1 MIFMIVYA
9 LVFFGLFMA
18 GAIGL
23 MPIMSQVG
31 IPDFLRYM
39 FFGIG
44 CLLAFIGLVII
55 QSRASKT
62 GTIHLLE
69 FGKPGTINWIVVYP
83 DGTCLITPA
92 IRQVQG
98 HLYSKE
104 LDALIKD
111 FKSYRLFDHS
121 IRFVPDGVGHS
132 VDLGKCLYATFLK
145 TKWGFSNIRE
155 ARHQGR
161 IENMLT
167 LGLRKTKPVLSEEF
181 FIEGDED
188 GTPQRQV

>member
-69 FGKPGTINWIVVYP
+69 FGKPGTINWFYVYK
-83 DGTCLITPA
+83 DGTIKITPS
-92 IRQVQG
+92 IREVEG
-98 HLYSKE
+98 LLYSKE
-104 LDALIKD
+104 LDAQVQEM
-111 FKSYRLFDHS
+111 KSYRIFDHS
-121 IRFVPDGVGHS
+121 VRFVPEGIGHA
-132 VDLGKCLYATFLK
+132 VDLGMCLYAAFLK
-145 TKWGFSNIRE
+145 SKKGFSNIRE
-155 ARHQGR
+155 ARMHGFSKQGKP
-161 IENMLT
+161 IESQEI
-167 LGLRKTKPVLSEEF
+167 LGRSGYGQT
-181 FIEGDED
+181 
-188 GTPQRQV
+188 